1 MELDIVDNISS
12 DEIIKNIKKV
22 SDKYQEIILC
32 LMQGRGNMIPASLI
46 DMDKNRVILSSLS
59 EQFIKNPEKFWQ
71 LNIQYVEKFQNL
83 VINSVEKFVGK
94 STTPLFSPNSKD
106 RRFKDLAWQ
115 DNAYFDFVKQFYLM
129 SSEWLQ
135 DNIKQYELAPDLKQ
149 HLAFMTHQFINA
161 FSPSNFAFGNP
172 IVLSKILETGG
183 QNLVQGLENFLA
195 DIRNSSDI
203 LNIKTTDNN
212 AFLLGKNIATTKGKI
227 VFQNQLIQLIC
238 YEPKQKTRAIPL
250 LIIPPC
256 INKYYILDLSE
267 HNSMVAFLVE
277 HNFQVYMVSWVNP
290 DETLADKSFEDYVK
304 EGVLEA
310 CEYIMRFGYNHINAI
325 GYCIGGTFL
334 ATAVAY
340 LKANNL
346 NYINSVSFITTL
358 LDFKN
363 PGEVSVFVNESS
375 IAMIEQEMNSK
386 GYFDGRYL
394 SNSFSLLR
402 ANDLVWSFFVN
413 NYLLGQTPMPFDLL
427 YWNAD
432 PTNLPTNMYS
442 YYLRNMYLNNLLKE
456 PSNLSLFG
464 TPIDLSKIDC
474 NSFFLAANDDHIAPW
489 RSVYEGL
496 KLLKGN
502 KTFCLTSSGHVAG
515 VVNPPAMSKY
525 NYKTN
530 KDLTLT
536 SESWFINADEHQG
549 SWWSYWLT
557 WLEDNSGELIKS
569 IDYDRL
575 KSIEL
580 APGKYAHK
588 RIVT

>member
-1 MELDIVDNISS
+1 MGIIDNISS

-32 LMQGRGNMIPASLI
+32 LMQGRGNMIPESLI
-46 DMDKNRVILSSLS
+46 DMDKNKVILSSLS

-106 RRFKDLAWQ
+106 RRFKDLAWH

-135 DNIKQYELAPDLKQ
+135 DNIEQYELAPDLKQ

-203 LNIKTTDNN
+203 FNIKTTDNN

-310 CEYIMRFGYNHINAI
+310 CEYIMQFGYNHINAI

-334 ATAVAY
+334 ATAIAY

-346 NYINSVSFITTL
+346 NYINSVSFITAL

-363 PGEVSVFVNESS
+363 PGEVSIFVNESS

-413 NYLLGQTPMPFDLL
+413 NYLLGQTPIAFDLL

-464 TPIDLSKIDC
+464 TPVDLSKIDC

-515 VVNPPAMSKY
+515 VVNPPATSKY

-530 KDLTLT
+530 KDIAST

-569 IDYDRL
+569 IDYGSL

-580 APGKYAHK
+580 APGKYVHK
-588 RIVT
+588 RI

>member
-1 MELDIVDNISS
+1 MDNISS

-135 DNIKQYELAPDLKQ
+135 DNVEQYELAPDLKQ

-334 ATAVAY
+334 AIAVAY

-363 PGEVSVFVNESS
+363 PGEVSIFVNESS

-474 NSFFLAANDDHIAPW
+474 NAFFLAANDDHIAPW

-536 SESWFINADEHQG
+536 SESWFINDDEHQG

>member
-1 MELDIVDNISS
+1 
-12 DEIIKNIKKV
+12 
-22 SDKYQEIILC
+22 
-32 LMQGRGNMIPASLI
+32 
-46 DMDKNRVILSSLS
+46 
-59 EQFIKNPEKFWQ
+59 
-71 LNIQYVEKFQNL
+71 
-83 VINSVEKFVGK
+83 
-94 STTPLFSPNSKD
+94 
-106 RRFKDLAWQ
+106 
-115 DNAYFDFVKQFYLM
+115 M

-135 DNIKQYELAPDLKQ
+135 DNIEQYELAPDLKQ

-203 LNIKTTDNN
+203 FNIKTTDNN

-310 CEYIMRFGYNHINAI
+310 CEYIMQFGYNHINAI

-334 ATAVAY
+334 ATAIAY

-346 NYINSVSFITTL
+346 NYINSVSFITAL

-363 PGEVSVFVNESS
+363 PGEVSIFVNESS

-413 NYLLGQTPMPFDLL
+413 NYLLGQTPIAFDLL

-464 TPIDLSKIDC
+464 TPVDLSKIDC

-515 VVNPPAMSKY
+515 VVNPPATSKY

-530 KDLTLT
+530 KDIAST

-569 IDYDRL
+569 IDYGSL

-580 APGKYAHK
+580 APGKYVHK
-588 RIVT
+588 RI

>member
-1 MELDIVDNISS
+1 MDNISS

-59 EQFIKNPEKFWQ
+59 EQFVKNPEKFWQ

-135 DNIKQYELAPDLKQ
+135 DNIEQYELAPDLKQ

-363 PGEVSVFVNESS
+363 PGEVSIFVNESS

-588 RIVT
+588 RI

>member
-1 MELDIVDNISS
+1 
-12 DEIIKNIKKV
+12 
-22 SDKYQEIILC
+22 
-32 LMQGRGNMIPASLI
+32 MIPASLI
-46 DMDKNRVILSSLS
+46 DMDKNRVVLSSLS
-59 EQFIKNPEKFWQ
+59 EQFIENPEKFWQ

-83 VINSVEKFVGK
+83 VVNSVEKFVGK

-135 DNIKQYELAPDLKQ
+135 DNIEQYELAPDLKQ

-203 LNIKTTDNN
+203 LNINTTDNN

-277 HNFQVYMVSWVNP
+277 HNFQVYIVSWVNP
-290 DETLADKSFEDYVK
+290 DETLADKSFEDYLK

-310 CEYIMRFGYNHINAI
+310 CEYIMQSGYNHINAM

-334 ATAVAY
+334 ATAIAY

-363 PGEVSVFVNESS
+363 PGEVSIFVNESS

-456 PSNLSLFG
+456 SSNLSLFG

-474 NSFFLAANDDHIAPW
+474 NSFFLAANEDHIAPW
-489 RSVYEGL
+489 QSVYEGL

-502 KTFCLTSSGHVAG
+502 KTFCLASSGHVAG

-530 KDLTLT
+530 KDLTFT

-569 IDYDRL
+569 IDYDSL

-588 RIVT
+588 RI

>member
-1 MELDIVDNISS
+1 MDNISS

-135 DNIKQYELAPDLKQ
+135 DNIEQYELAPDLKQ

-363 PGEVSVFVNESS
+363 PGEVSIFVNESS
-375 IAMIEQEMNSK
+375 IAMIEQQMNSK

-588 RIVT
+588 RI

>member
-1 MELDIVDNISS
+1 MDNISS
-12 DEIIKNIKKV
+12 DEIIKNIKEV

-32 LMQGRGNMIPASLI
+32 LMQGRGNLIPASLI

-71 LNIQYVEKFQNL
+71 LNIQYVEKFQDL

-135 DNIKQYELAPDLKQ
+135 DNIEQYELAPDLKQ

-238 YEPKQKTRAIPL
+238 YEPKQKTRSIPL

-290 DETLADKSFEDYVK
+290 DETLADKSFEDYLK

-310 CEYIMRFGYNHINAI
+310 CEYIMQSGYNHINAM

-334 ATAVAY
+334 ATAIAY

-363 PGEVSVFVNESS
+363 PGEVSIFVNESS

-456 PSNLSLFG
+456 SSNLSLFG

-474 NSFFLAANDDHIAPW
+474 NSFFLAANEDHIAPW
-489 RSVYEGL
+489 QSVYEGL

-502 KTFCLTSSGHVAG
+502 KTFCLASSGHVAG

-530 KDLTLT
+530 KDLTFT

-549 SWWSYWLT
+549 SWWPYWLT

-569 IDYDRL
+569 IDYDSL

-588 RIVT
+588 RI

>member
-1 MELDIVDNISS
+1 MDNISS

-135 DNIKQYELAPDLKQ
+135 DNIEQYELAPDLKQ

-363 PGEVSVFVNESS
+363 PGEVSIFVNESS

>member
-1 MELDIVDNISS
+1 MDNISS

-32 LMQGRGNMIPASLI
+32 LMQGRGNMIPAALI

-59 EQFIKNPEKFWQ
+59 EQFVKNPEKFWQ

-135 DNIKQYELAPDLKQ
+135 DNIEQYELAPDLKQ

-363 PGEVSVFVNESS
+363 PAEVSIFVNESS

-588 RIVT
+588 RI

>member
-1 MELDIVDNISS
+1 MDNISS

-135 DNIKQYELAPDLKQ
+135 DNIEQYELAPDLKQ

-195 DIRNSSDI
+195 DIRNFSDI

-256 INKYYILDLSE
+256 INKYYVLDLSE

-363 PGEVSVFVNESS
+363 PGEVSIFVNESS

>member
-1 MELDIVDNISS
+1 
-12 DEIIKNIKKV
+12 
-22 SDKYQEIILC
+22 
-32 LMQGRGNMIPASLI
+32 MIPASLI
-46 DMDKNRVILSSLS
+46 DMDKNRVISSSLS

-135 DNIKQYELAPDLKQ
+135 DNIEQYELAPDLKQ

-203 LNIKTTDNN
+203 FNIKTTDNN

-277 HNFQVYMVSWVNP
+277 YNFQVYMVSWVNP

-363 PGEVSVFVNESS
+363 PGEVSIFVNESS

-386 GYFDGRYL
+386 EYFDGRYL

-474 NSFFLAANDDHIAPW
+474 NSFFLAANEDHIAPW

-502 KTFCLTSSGHVAG
+502 KTFCLASSGHVAG

-530 KDLTLT
+530 QDLTFS

-549 SWWSYWLT
+549 SWWPYWLT

-569 IDYDRL
+569 LDYDSL

-580 APGKYAHK
+580 APGKYVHK
-588 RIVT
+588 RI

>member
-1 MELDIVDNISS
+1 MDNISS

-46 DMDKNRVILSSLS
+46 DMDKNKVILSSLS

-135 DNIKQYELAPDLKQ
+135 DNIEQYELAPDLKQ

-203 LNIKTTDNN
+203 FNIKTTDNN

-310 CEYIMRFGYNHINAI
+310 CEYIMQFGYNHINAI

-334 ATAVAY
+334 ATAIAY

-346 NYINSVSFITTL
+346 NYINSVSFITAL

-363 PGEVSVFVNESS
+363 PGEVSIFVNESS

-413 NYLLGQTPMPFDLL
+413 NYLLGQTPIAFDLL

-464 TPIDLSKIDC
+464 TPVDLSKIDC

-515 VVNPPAMSKY
+515 VVNPPATSKY

-530 KDLTLT
+530 KDIAST

-569 IDYDRL
+569 IDYGSL

-580 APGKYAHK
+580 APGKYVHK
-588 RIVT
+588 RI

>member
-1 MELDIVDNISS
+1 MELGIIDNISS

-32 LMQGRGNMIPASLI
+32 LMQGRGNMIPESLI
-46 DMDKNRVILSSLS
+46 DMDKNKVILSSLS

-106 RRFKDLAWQ
+106 RRFKDLAWH

-135 DNIKQYELAPDLKQ
+135 DNIEQYELAPDLKQ

-203 LNIKTTDNN
+203 FNIKTTDNN

-310 CEYIMRFGYNHINAI
+310 CEYIMQFGYNHINAI

-334 ATAVAY
+334 ATAIAY

-346 NYINSVSFITTL
+346 NYINSVSFITAL

-363 PGEVSVFVNESS
+363 PGEVSIFVNESS

-413 NYLLGQTPMPFDLL
+413 NYLLGQTPIAFDLL

-464 TPIDLSKIDC
+464 TPVDLSKIDC

-515 VVNPPAMSKY
+515 VVNPPATSKY

-530 KDLTLT
+530 KDIAST

-569 IDYDRL
+569 IDYGSL

-580 APGKYAHK
+580 APGKYVHK
-588 RIVT
+588 RI

>member
-1 MELDIVDNISS
+1 MDNISS

-46 DMDKNRVILSSLS
+46 DMDKNKVILSSLS

-135 DNIKQYELAPDLKQ
+135 DNIEQYELAPDLKQ

-203 LNIKTTDNN
+203 FNIKTTDNN

-310 CEYIMRFGYNHINAI
+310 CEYIMQFGYNHINAI

-334 ATAVAY
+334 ATAIAY

-346 NYINSVSFITTL
+346 NYINSVSFITAL

-363 PGEVSVFVNESS
+363 PGEVSIFVNESS

-413 NYLLGQTPMPFDLL
+413 NYLLGQTPIAFDLL

-464 TPIDLSKIDC
+464 TP
-474 NSFFLAANDDHIAPW
+474 
-489 RSVYEGL
+489 V
-496 KLLKGN
+496 
-502 KTFCLTSSGHVAG
+502 
-515 VVNPPAMSKY
+515 
-525 NYKTN
+525 
-530 KDLTLT
+530 
-536 SESWFINADEHQG
+536 
-549 SWWSYWLT
+549 
-557 WLEDNSGELIKS
+557 LI
-569 IDYDRL
+569 
-575 KSIEL
+575 
-580 APGKYAHK
+580 
-588 RIVT
+588 

>member
-1 MELDIVDNISS
+1 MDNISS
-12 DEIIKNIKKV
+12 DEIIKNIKEV

-32 LMQGRGNMIPASLI
+32 LMQGRGNLIPASLI

-83 VINSVEKFVGK
+83 VVNSVEKFVGK

-135 DNIKQYELAPDLKQ
+135 DNIEQYELAPDLKQ

-290 DETLADKSFEDYVK
+290 DETLADKSFEDYLK

-310 CEYIMRFGYNHINAI
+310 CEYIMQSGYNHINAM

-334 ATAVAY
+334 ATAIAY

-363 PGEVSVFVNESS
+363 PGEVSIFVNESS

-456 PSNLSLFG
+456 SSNLSLFG

-474 NSFFLAANDDHIAPW
+474 NSFFLAANEDHIAPW
-489 RSVYEGL
+489 QSVYEGL

-502 KTFCLTSSGHVAG
+502 KTFCLASSGHVAG

-530 KDLTLT
+530 KDLTFT

-569 IDYDRL
+569 IDYDSL

-588 RIVT
+588 RI

>member
-1 MELDIVDNISS
+1 MDNISS

-135 DNIKQYELAPDLKQ
+135 DNVEQYELAPDLKQ

-334 ATAVAY
+334 AIAVAY

-363 PGEVSVFVNESS
+363 PGEVSIFVNESS

-474 NSFFLAANDDHIAPW
+474 NAFFLAANDDHIAPW

>member
-1 MELDIVDNISS
+1 MDNISS

-135 DNIKQYELAPDLKQ
+135 DNIEQYELAPDLKQ

-290 DETLADKSFEDYVK
+290 DETLSDKSFEDYVK

-363 PGEVSVFVNESS
+363 PGEVSIFVNESS

>member
-1 MELDIVDNISS
+1 MDNISS

-135 DNIKQYELAPDLKQ
+135 DNIEQYELAPDLKQ

-203 LNIKTTDNN
+203 FNIKTTDNN

-310 CEYIMRFGYNHINAI
+310 CEYIMQFGYNHINAI

-334 ATAVAY
+334 ATAIAY

-346 NYINSVSFITTL
+346 NYINSVSFITAL

-363 PGEVSVFVNESS
+363 PGEVSIFVNESS

-413 NYLLGQTPMPFDLL
+413 NYLLGQTPIAFDLL

-432 PTNLPTNMYS
+432 PTNLPTDMYS
-442 YYLRNMYLNNLLKE
+442 FLRNMYLNNLLKE

-474 NSFFLAANDDHIAPW
+474 NSFFLAANEDHIAPW

-502 KTFCLTSSGHVAG
+502 KTFCLASSGHVAG
-515 VVNPPAMSKY
+515 VVNSPAMSKY

-530 KDLTLT
+530 QDLTFS

-549 SWWSYWLT
+549 SWWPYWLT

-569 IDYDRL
+569 LDYDSL

-580 APGKYAHK
+580 APGKYVHK
-588 RIVT
+588 RI

>member
-1 MELDIVDNISS
+1 MTYREAVFTNFQQLW
-12 DEIIKNIKKV
+12 
-22 SDKYQEIILC
+22 
-32 LMQGRGNMIPASLI
+32 GNMIPASLI
-46 DMDKNRVILSSLS
+46 DMDKNRVISSSLS

-135 DNIKQYELAPDLKQ
+135 DNIEQYELAPDLKQ

-203 LNIKTTDNN
+203 FNIKTTDNN

-277 HNFQVYMVSWVNP
+277 YNFQVYMVSWVNP

-363 PGEVSVFVNESS
+363 PGEVSIFVNESS

-386 GYFDGRYL
+386 EYFDGRYL

-474 NSFFLAANDDHIAPW
+474 NSFFLAANEDHIAPW

-502 KTFCLTSSGHVAG
+502 KTFCLASSGHVAG

-530 KDLTLT
+530 QDLTFS

-549 SWWSYWLT
+549 SWWPYWLT

-569 IDYDRL
+569 LDYDSL

-580 APGKYAHK
+580 APGKYVHK
-588 RIVT
+588 RI

>member
-1 MELDIVDNISS
+1 MDNISS

-46 DMDKNRVILSSLS
+46 DMDKNKVILSSLS

-135 DNIKQYELAPDLKQ
+135 DNIEQYELAPDLKQ

-203 LNIKTTDNN
+203 FNIKTTDNN

-277 HNFQVYMVSWVNP
+277 HNFQVYIVSWVNP

-310 CEYIMRFGYNHINAI
+310 CEYIMQFGYNHINAI

-363 PGEVSVFVNESS
+363 PGEVSIFVNESS

-474 NSFFLAANDDHIAPW
+474 NSFFLAANEDHIAPW

-502 KTFCLTSSGHVAG
+502 KTFCLASSGHVAG

-530 KDLTLT
+530 QDLTFS

-549 SWWSYWLT
+549 SWWPYWLT

-569 IDYDRL
+569 LDYDSL

-580 APGKYAHK
+580 APGKYVHK
-588 RIVT
+588 RI

>member
-1 MELDIVDNISS
+1 MDNISS

-46 DMDKNRVILSSLS
+46 DMDKNKVILSSLS

-135 DNIKQYELAPDLKQ
+135 DNIEQYELAPDLKQ

-203 LNIKTTDNN
+203 FNIKTTDNN

-310 CEYIMRFGYNHINAI
+310 CEYIMQFGYNHINAI

-334 ATAVAY
+334 ATAIAY

-346 NYINSVSFITTL
+346 NYINSVSFITAL

-363 PGEVSVFVNESS
+363 PGEVSIFVNESS

-413 NYLLGQTPMPFDLL
+413 NYLLGQTPIAFDLL

-464 TPIDLSKIDC
+464 TPVDLSKIDC

-515 VVNPPAMSKY
+515 VVNPPATSKY

-530 KDLTLT
+530 KDIAST

-549 SWWSYWLT
+549 SWWSYWL
-557 WLEDNSGELIKS
+557 EDNSGELIKS
-569 IDYDRL
+569 IDYGSL

-580 APGKYAHK
+580 APGKYVHK
-588 RIVT
+588 RI

>member
-1 MELDIVDNISS
+1 MDNISS

-59 EQFIKNPEKFWQ
+59 EQFVKNPEKFWQ

-135 DNIKQYELAPDLKQ
+135 DNIEQYELAPDLKQ

-363 PGEVSVFVNESS
+363 PGEVSIFVNESS

-432 PTNLPTNMYS
+432 PTNLPT
-442 YYLRNMYLNNLLKE
+442 NMYLNNLLKE

-588 RIVT
+588 RI

>member
-1 MELDIVDNISS
+1 MDNISS
-12 DEIIKNIKKV
+12 DEIIKNIKEV

-32 LMQGRGNMIPASLI
+32 LMQGRGNLIPASLI

-71 LNIQYVEKFQNL
+71 LNIQYVEKFQDL

-135 DNIKQYELAPDLKQ
+135 DNIEQYELAPDLKQ
-149 HLAFMTHQFINA
+149 HLAFMTQQFINA

-238 YEPKQKTRAIPL
+238 YEPKQKTRSIPL

-290 DETLADKSFEDYVK
+290 DETLADKSFEDYLK

-310 CEYIMRFGYNHINAI
+310 CEYIMQSGYNHINAM

-334 ATAVAY
+334 ATAIAY

-363 PGEVSVFVNESS
+363 PGEVSIFVNESS

-456 PSNLSLFG
+456 SSNLSLFG

-474 NSFFLAANDDHIAPW
+474 NSFFLAANEDHIAPW
-489 RSVYEGL
+489 QSVYEGL

-530 KDLTLT
+530 KDLTFT

-549 SWWSYWLT
+549 SWWPYWLT

-569 IDYDRL
+569 LDYDSL

-588 RIVT
+588 RI